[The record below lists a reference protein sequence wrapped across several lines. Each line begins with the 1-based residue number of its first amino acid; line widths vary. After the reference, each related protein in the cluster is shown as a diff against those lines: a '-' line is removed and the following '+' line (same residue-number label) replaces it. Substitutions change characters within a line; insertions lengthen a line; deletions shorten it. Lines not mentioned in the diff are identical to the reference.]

1 MAITVSHSAVKEK
14 RDVPK
19 RERLGSQWDGLNTNL
34 LATFFEVEKVGS
46 EYKRKEGLYVVA
58 PLTDASCELTQNWTS
73 PFEQSGVDQSAPYLT
88 AMLQTGGLSQVVDAV
103 GSALGFEGDGGMANE
118 ALKQAQGRSSVTKLN
133 STQIFSG
140 MPPVKFSVTALF
152 RAWSNARDEVE
163 RPMEKL
169 VEWSLPKAIV
179 NEGTLIER
187 GVQIQKGSADWW
199 SAIMPSKAPC
209 LVGMTYKG
217 RTWMPMVIESISI
230 PIASNVTGSGEFVE
244 LAIPMTLAT
253 LTAIDAKDWAT
264 TSVNHGR

>member
-1 MAITVSHSAVKEK
+1 
-14 RDVPK
+14 
-19 RERLGSQWDGLNTNL
+19 
-34 LATFFEVEKVGS
+34 
-46 EYKRKEGLYVVA
+46 
-58 PLTDASCELTQNWTS
+58 
-73 PFEQSGVDQSAPYLT
+73 
-88 AMLQTGGLSQVVDAV
+88 
-103 GSALGFEGDGGMANE
+103 
-118 ALKQAQGRSSVTKLN
+118 
-133 STQIFSG
+133 
-140 MPPVKFSVTALF
+140 
-152 RAWSNARDEVE
+152 
-163 RPMEKL
+163 MEKL

-253 LTAIDAKDWAT
+253 LTAIDAKDWTA